1 MHDAASRIL
10 DFAQWFHAHADG
22 RQLRASDPEAFVRMA
37 YIAKGSLDRLFGNG
51 NRHSDGL
58 VNLCDQVQ
66 ELQEHRQTAMFN
78 VSLSYHQ
85 AARILRTAAYGRLG
99 SSGHAAALPVPVV

>member
-1 MHDAASRIL
+1 MYDAASRIL

-22 RQLRASDPEAFVRMA
+22 RLLRASDPEAFVRMA
-37 YIAKGSLDRLFGNG
+37 YIAKGALDRLFGTG
-51 NRHSDGL
+51 NRHSQNL
-58 VNLCDQVQ
+58 VALCEQVQ
-66 ELQEHRQTAMFN
+66 ELQERRQNEIFN

-99 SSGHAAALPVPVV
+99 SSGHAPPSSAPVV